1 MTPTVLAVVT
11 RTGVLDSVSARH
23 PLTPSTLRPMIEEEE
38 SAEASGPGA
47 VTRDDMAAALEEMR
61 ASSPEMSQA
70 LDNAGVTPDSL
81 TDAHDAAT
89 GSEDDNSGE

>member
-1 MTPTVLAVVT
+1 
-11 RTGVLDSVSARH
+11 
-23 PLTPSTLRPMIEEEE
+23 MIEEEE

-47 VTRDDMAAALEEMR
+47 VTPDDMATALEAMR

-70 LDNAGVTPDSL
+70 LDNASVTPDGL
-81 TDAHDAAT
+81 ADAHDAAT